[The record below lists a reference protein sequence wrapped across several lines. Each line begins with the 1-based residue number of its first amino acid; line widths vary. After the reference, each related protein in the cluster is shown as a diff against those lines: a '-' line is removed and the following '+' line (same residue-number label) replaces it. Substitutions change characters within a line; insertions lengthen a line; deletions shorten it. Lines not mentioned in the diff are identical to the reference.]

1 MTWTKYV
8 TDVITWLTGGGFTL
22 LVAVLINNRKSIF
35 GLLENIADHTKT
47 KGDNEL
53 LARIKA
59 EAQTQVTAVQHSSYS
74 GSEQKELAV
83 KKLIELAKDFDVDL
97 DSEKAKDYV
106 EEAYQ
111 LNYGVNKPVDKSA
124 KANEQAQLIKQITST
139 AEKMDVENPPA
150 VQLDNG
156 DLIEINGQQYTISS
170 NDNGEITLT
179 KKA

>member
-1 MTWTKYV
+1 MKYI
-8 TDVITWLTGGGFTL
+8 TDVVTWLTGGGFTL
-22 LVAVLINNRKSIF
+22 LVALLVNNRKSIF
-35 GLLENIADHTKT
+35 SLLENIADHTKT
-47 KGDNEL
+47 KADNDL
-53 LARIKA
+53 LTRIKA

-97 DSEKAKDYV
+97 DSDKAKDYV

-111 LNYGVNKPVDKSA
+111 LNYGTKKPAIDKTSTDQT
-124 KANEQAQLIKQITST
+124 KLIQDITST
-139 AEKMDVENPPA
+139 AQKIEAVNPPA

-156 DLIEINGQQYTISS
+156 DLIELNNQQYTINS
-170 NDNGEITLT
+170 NETGEITLT

>member
-35 GLLENIADHTKT
+35 NVLEAVADHTKT
-47 KGDNEL
+47 KADNDMLE
-53 LARIKA
+53 RIKS

-83 KKLIELAKDFDVDL
+83 KKLVELAKNFDVDL
-97 DSEKAKDYV
+97 DTDKAKDYV

-111 LNYGVNKPVDKSA
+111 LNYGVNKSADKSV
-124 KANEQAQLIKQITST
+124 KANEQAQLVKQITST
-139 AEKMDVENPPA
+139 AEKMDAVNPPA
-150 VQLDNG
+150 VQLNDG
-156 DLIEINGQQYTISS
+156 DLIELNDQQYTISS

>member
-1 MTWTKYV
+1 MAWTKYV

-47 KGDNEL
+47 KADNDL
-53 LARIKA
+53 LERIKA

-97 DSEKAKDYV
+97 DSNKAKDYV

-111 LNYGVNKPVDKSA
+111 LNYGVNKSV
-124 KANEQAQLIKQITST
+124 KANEQAQLVKQITST
-139 AEKMDVENPPA
+139 AEKMDAENPPA
-150 VQLDNG
+150 VQLDDG
-156 DLIEINGQQYTISS
+156 DLIELNGQQYTIST